1 MHTNETHSVANL
13 QDLIPTLAAIIIGNT
28 KLLAKVG
35 IKSCRFATG
44 CVSFVHVWMQ
54 LANQLE
60 LCLHEQTQIVASAAC
75 RVGSQEFHS
84 WIASLPLV
92 SLLFIVIP
100 TPFLNF
106 LNFIYIYILFVYFL
120 LYNRSSLILFALRLG
135 TSRLR
140 NLVMRVP
147 RPLFELRRFVF
158 VLQYKS

>member
-1 MHTNETHSVANL
+1 MIE
-13 QDLIPTLAAIIIGNT
+13 
-28 KLLAKVG
+28 
-35 IKSCRFATG
+35 

-100 TPFLNF
+100 TPFLN
-106 LNFIYIYILFVYFL
+106 LNFIYILFVDLL
-120 LYNRSSLILFALRLG
+120 LYNRSSLILSALRLE
-135 TSRLR
+135 TLRLC
-140 NLVMRVP
+140 NLEMRVP
-147 RPLFELRRFVF
+147 RPLFKLRRFIF

>member
-1 MHTNETHSVANL
+1 M
-13 QDLIPTLAAIIIGNT
+13 AAIILGNT
-28 KLLAKVG
+28 NLLAKVG
-35 IKSCRFATG
+35 IKSCRFATE

-75 RVGSQEFHS
+75 SVGSQEFHS

-106 LNFIYIYILFVYFL
+106 
-120 LYNRSSLILFALRLG
+120 
-135 TSRLR
+135 
-140 NLVMRVP
+140 
-147 RPLFELRRFVF
+147 
-158 VLQYKS
+158 

>member
-1 MHTNETHSVANL
+1 
-13 QDLIPTLAAIIIGNT
+13 
-28 KLLAKVG
+28 
-35 IKSCRFATG
+35 
-44 CVSFVHVWMQ
+44 MQ

-60 LCLHEQTQIVASAAC
+60 LCLHKQTQIVASAAC

-106 LNFIYIYILFVYFL
+106 IYILFAYFL

-135 TSRLR
+135 NSRLR

>member
-1 MHTNETHSVANL
+1 
-13 QDLIPTLAAIIIGNT
+13 
-28 KLLAKVG
+28 
-35 IKSCRFATG
+35 
-44 CVSFVHVWMQ
+44 MQ

-60 LCLHEQTQIVASAAC
+60 LCLHKQTQIVASAAC

-106 LNFIYIYILFVYFL
+106 IYILFVYFL
-120 LYNRSSLILFALRLG
+120 LYNRSSLILFARRLE

>member
-1 MHTNETHSVANL
+1 MASKFVL
-13 QDLIPTLAAIIIGNT
+13 PIIIA
-28 KLLAKVG
+28 AKVG
-35 IKSCRFATG
+35 IKSCRFATE

-106 LNFIYIYILFVYFL
+106 ICILFVYFL
-120 LYNRSSLILFALRLG
+120 LYNRSSLILSALRLE
-135 TSRLR
+135 TSRLC

-147 RPLFELRRFVF
+147 HPLFELRHFVF
-158 VLQYKS
+158 VLLYKSLKALTLP

>member
-1 MHTNETHSVANL
+1 MHSVANL

-28 KLLAKVG
+28 NLLAKVG
-35 IKSCRFATG
+35 IKSCRFATE
-44 CVSFVHVWMQ
+44 CISFVHVWMQ

-75 RVGSQEFHS
+75 RVGSQEFHC

-106 LNFIYIYILFVYFL
+106 LNFIYILFVYFL
-120 LYNRSSLILFALRLG
+120 LYNRSSLILSALRLE
-135 TSRLR
+135 TSRLC
-140 NLVMRVP
+140 NLVIRVP
-147 RPLFELRRFVF
+147 CPLFELRRFVF
-158 VLQYKS
+158 CTAV